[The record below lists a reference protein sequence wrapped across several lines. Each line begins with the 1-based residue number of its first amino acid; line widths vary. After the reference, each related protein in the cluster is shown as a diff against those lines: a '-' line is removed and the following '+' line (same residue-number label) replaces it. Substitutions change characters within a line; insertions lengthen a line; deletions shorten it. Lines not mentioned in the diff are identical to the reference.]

1 MATFLLPASDPAPS
15 TGTSGSFYQGR
26 LILTQTPNAAARTST
41 IAWEFRIWA
50 NTTASSPSNYSIGSG
65 NYVTVVIN
73 GRTVFGKA
81 DVGRVTLRGTSAS
94 NYVTLASGTTTV
106 AHNADGTKTLAAS
119 ALYEQAAA
127 PVLDK
132 ISISG
137 SVTLEPIAAVA
148 TLDPVPDMTLTRGQ
162 NAEHDISWTPT
173 EDCYYKVQYL
183 YGTNILDTSPA
194 LEPDTMGQTWV
205 IQALNLSTITQY
217 IQSGRSITLTV
228 ALHSYRDAA
237 CTNEAGVSS
246 AKFKATLDDSFAPTI
261 SNLTLT
267 HSSTPVIG
275 GSTTTSVSWDTAFTS
290 GAALASSYA
299 VYIDSSSNEV
309 ASRVSGA
316 SPVNLGAIP
325 AITDTSKTYRVLVS
339 VTDSRGFTVT
349 AISSAFTAYGWSA
362 PSITALSAVRCQAD
376 GTESLSGGYYKL
388 SVTYNIRPLGNANA
402 KNMAVKYRYASAV
415 LWTESSSGAVTAYS
429 GTLSLGPYTL
439 SSASDE
445 KLEVA
450 VDVWD
455 SFSANNKATMSVTIL
470 PPSVFIDI
478 LTTNGGE
485 TKKGI
490 GIGKVAEKANT
501 IQSAWGL
508 EFFDENG
515 DQTGGVTTESNGVK
529 TGYIYGSDLSSSG
542 MVNLSSTVRD
552 VPDVARTETQEI
564 KAVVAVSLILGSTSG
579 GYGVCFWTNNG
590 TLANHS
596 VVIKRIDGGAIASA
610 DQLRVTYIPG

>member
-1 MATFLLPASDPAPS
+1 MATFLLPAANPAPS

-26 LILTQTPNAAARTST
+26 LILTQTPNVAARTST

-73 GRTVFGKA
+73 GQTVFGKA
-81 DVGRVTLRGTSAS
+81 DVGRVTLRNTTAS

-106 AHNADGTKTLAAS
+106 AHNADGKKTIAAS
-119 ALYEQAAA
+119 ALYEQAQA
-127 PVLDK
+127 PVLK
-132 ISISG
+132 EIPISG

-148 TLDPVPDMTLTRGQ
+148 VLDPVPNMTLTRGED
-162 NAEHDISWTPT
+162 AEHLISWTPT

-183 YGTNILDTSPA
+183 YGSTVLNTSPA
-194 LEPDTMGQTWV
+194 LEPDTMAHFWMISST
-205 IQALNLSTITQY
+205 NLDTITSY
-217 IQSGRSITLTV
+217 IQTGRSITLTV

-246 AKFKATLDDSFAPTI
+246 AKFTATLDDSFAPTI
-261 SNLTLT
+261 SNLTLA

-275 GSTTTSVSWDTAFTS
+275 GSTTTSVSWNTAFTS
-290 GAALASSYA
+290 GATLASSYA

-316 SPVNLGAIP
+316 SPVNLGALP
-325 AITDTSKTYRVLVS
+325 AITDTSKSYKVLVS

-349 AISSAFTAYGWSA
+349 ATSSAFTAYGWSA

-388 SVTYNIRPLGNANA
+388 SVTYSIRPLGNANA

-415 LWTESSSGAVTAYS
+415 LWTESSSGAVANYS

-455 SFSANNKATMSVTIL
+455 SFSANNKTTVSVMIL

-478 LTTNGGE
+478 LTANGGE

-501 IQSAWGL
+501 IQSTWGL
-508 EFFDENG
+508 EFFDDN
-515 DQTGGVTTESNGVK
+515 DNLTGKFTTDSNGVK
-529 TGYIYGSDLSSSG
+529 TAIATGSDLA
-542 MVNLSSTVRD
+542 STGLLD
-552 VPDVARTETQEI
+552 VVALFGGTEI
-564 KAVVAVSLILGSTSG
+564 ACVVAVSLIKGNTTG
-579 GYGVCFWTNNG
+579 GYGLYFWTNNG
-590 TLANHS
+590 TPS
-596 VVIKRIDGGAIASA
+596 TYKIIVKRTDGGTIASG
-610 DQLRVTYIPG
+610 DEIRVVAIPA